1 MDGNSQSMEVMS
13 NIDLKRYLYMTT
25 SGINDSKLY
34 LSEMKSIFGNK
45 FNKPNFIL
53 DKYIEPSRSVYIR
66 GYIDVLFE
74 SESISEIVKN
84 IENAN
89 LSYEKYKIKFIK
101 SDEKIEYSEWITA
114 LKDLGTSIIG
124 EFSLH
129 NPETELALIR
139 NDNLWVFGL
148 HYRNK
153 DKWKNRRQKPY
164 NYSHA
169 LDVKLAKSILNIA
182 IKNDFS
188 LKIIDPCC
196 GIGTVVIEALA
207 MGLDIEGYDINKV
220 VVDHANSN
228 LEHLGFKGIIKNM
241 NMHDINKKYD
251 IAVLDI
257 PYGQFTSTTHE
268 VQILLISKTRQ
279 ISKKAIIISM
289 IDMSEDIIHSGFTIV
304 DKIILN
310 KTNGFSRYIT
320 VCNWIGVNFMFSPF
334 FMFKI
339 YQMLKKRMSGLWSII
354 KGVIISI

>member
-1 MDGNSQSMEVMS
+1 
-13 NIDLKRYLYMTT
+13 MTT

-153 DKWKNRRQKPY
+153 DKWKNW
-164 NYSHA
+164 
-169 LDVKLAKSILNIA
+169 
-182 IKNDFS
+182 
-188 LKIIDPCC
+188 
-196 GIGTVVIEALA
+196 
-207 MGLDIEGYDINKV
+207 
-220 VVDHANSN
+220 
-228 LEHLGFKGIIKNM
+228 
-241 NMHDINKKYD
+241 
-251 IAVLDI
+251 
-257 PYGQFTSTTHE
+257 
-268 VQILLISKTRQ
+268 KTQ
-279 ISKKAIIISM
+279 P
-289 IDMSEDIIHSGFTIV
+289 TW
-304 DKIILN
+304 L
-310 KTNGFSRYIT
+310 
-320 VCNWIGVNFMFSPF
+320 
-334 FMFKI
+334 
-339 YQMLKKRMSGLWSII
+339 
-354 KGVIISI
+354 